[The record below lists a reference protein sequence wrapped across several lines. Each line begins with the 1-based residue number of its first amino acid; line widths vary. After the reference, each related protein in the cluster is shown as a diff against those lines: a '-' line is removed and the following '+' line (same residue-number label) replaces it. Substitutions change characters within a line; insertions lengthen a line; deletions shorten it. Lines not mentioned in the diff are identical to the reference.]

1 MFTSYKEIR
10 PSNTFEKMGGAYMK
24 CQYCNKDME
33 LGLIESK
40 YQIIWTKGDKKKPL
54 INVRV
59 PKGSVILAKQDLKS
73 LLTGCSVKTFLC
85 RSCKKVVIDYSNH
98 DR

>member
-1 MFTSYKEIR
+1 
-10 PSNTFEKMGGAYMK
+10 MK
-24 CQYCNKDME
+24 CPYCDNDME

-40 YQIIWTKGDKKKPL
+40 YQIIWTKGDKKKAL

-73 LLTGCSVKTFLC
+73 LFTGCAVKTFLC
-85 RSCKKVVIDYSNH
+85 RDCKKVIIDYSK
-98 DR
+98 